1 MKLVIQR
8 VKSASVSIDGQV
20 YNSIQQ
26 GLLLLVGVGP
36 DDDQK
41 DLDYAVR
48 KVSQMRIFSDEEDKM
63 NLSVKDI
70 QGEILSIS
78 QFTLFADTKKGNRPA
93 FTGAAK
99 PDMAS
104 QLYDAF
110 NDQLEKEVPVK
121 RGIFGADM
129 AIELINDGPVTILLD
144 TKHPWLRKH
153 AVGLDCMFFDIELL
167 GDHLVDRNFL
177 SMDNE
182 VIEAC
187 VVIVPLKRDG
197 ITNLEMDLV

>member
-20 YNSIQQ
+20 YNAIQQ

-70 QGEILSIS
+70 QGKFCRSLNLPSLRRQKRQPSCFLQGLPS
-78 QFTLFADTKKGNRPA
+78 QIW
-93 FTGAAK
+93 
-99 PDMAS
+99 
-104 QLYDAF
+104 
-110 NDQLEKEVPVK
+110 PVSY
-121 RGIFGADM
+121 M
-129 AIELINDGPVTILLD
+129 MPLMIN
-144 TKHPWLRKH
+144 
-153 AVGLDCMFFDIELL
+153 
-167 GDHLVDRNFL
+167 
-177 SMDNE
+177 
-182 VIEAC
+182 
-187 VVIVPLKRDG
+187 
-197 ITNLEMDLV
+197 